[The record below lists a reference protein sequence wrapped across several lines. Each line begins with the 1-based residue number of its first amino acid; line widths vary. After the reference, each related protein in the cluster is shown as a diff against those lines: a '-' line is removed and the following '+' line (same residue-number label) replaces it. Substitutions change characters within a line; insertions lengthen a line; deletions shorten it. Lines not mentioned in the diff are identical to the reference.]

1 VPVPKSQLEAIIRQA
16 EASLAP
22 ADPKTIAALLDQTLE
37 LYGLPDNWD
46 RVVGFYL
53 EAFEGVPV
61 DLVAAA
67 LKRVRQTC
75 RFFPKP
81 AELRAPIREEWA
93 KRRQAL
99 VKLQIARGLAKEPE
113 PERTPPTP
121 EQVARVR
128 AMVAGIAQQD
138 IGDAF
143 GPRAQASPEAPA
155 GLRQSVSPA
164 IARSAHE

>member
-1 VPVPKSQLEAIIRQA
+1 VPVPKAELAGIISQA
-16 EASLAP
+16 EAALRP
-22 ADPKTIAALLDQTLE
+22 ADPRTIGALLEQTLE

-46 RVVGFYL
+46 LVVGFYL
-53 EAFEGVPV
+53 ECFEGVPV

-67 LKRVRQTC
+67 LKHVRQTC

-99 VKLQIARGLAKEPE
+99 VKLQIARGMAKDPE

-128 AMVAGIAQQD
+128 AMVAGIA
-138 IGDAF
+138 GR
-143 GPRAQASPEAPA
+143 GE
-155 GLRQSVSPA
+155 
-164 IARSAHE
+164 